1 MDYKSYAFLSYSAWR
16 PEVKMD
22 RTELPGL
29 RITAP
34 IGGSRL
40 GVVELRTKVP
50 SLIPESAFR
59 LLGKLCCASLDGP
72 FALARIEGR
81 ENSTA
86 EDHESE
92 EYEDYAEHG
101 DSCSYMEWLKQNKKQ
116 REFISKQILIML
128 DRVRRE
134 QDPEALAF
142 LLGKIACFES
152 ELDILEE
159 RSWKLRDEY
168 SDHHIPWYLS
178 ENIWEKELCDVHS
191 RGAGFKKG
199 GHRVS
204 PYMFYTEA
212 LHEIQARMKSPD
224 AGSDPAP
231 EKKRPTVSM
240 PASIKKRYVR
250 STPTLTKKGPAKS
263 PHKHGSIS
271 IVVRY

>member
-1 MDYKSYAFLSYSAWR
+1 
-16 PEVKMD
+16 
-22 RTELPGL
+22 
-29 RITAP
+29 
-34 IGGSRL
+34 
-40 GVVELRTKVP
+40 
-50 SLIPESAFR
+50 
-59 LLGKLCCASLDGP
+59 
-72 FALARIEGR
+72 
-81 ENSTA
+81 
-86 EDHESE
+86 
-92 EYEDYAEHG
+92 
-101 DSCSYMEWLKQNKKQ
+101 MEWLKQNKRQ

-152 ELDILEE
+152 ELEILEE

-168 SDHHIPWYLS
+168 SDHQIPSYLS

-191 RGAGFKKG
+191 RGAEFKKG
-199 GHRVS
+199 SHRVS

-224 AGSDPAP
+224 AEPDPAP
-231 EKKRPTVSM
+231 EKKRPTGST
-240 PASIKKRYVR
+240 PASIKRRYVR
-250 STPTLTKKGPAKS
+250 SAPTLTKKGPAKS